1 MGQRRGARSGAV
13 PFWARFKLRK
23 WVPGALAVAAGLTG
37 PVDLALAQPVPIPDP
52 KMPAPGMPGAVVPI
66 APVAPVAPPA
76 TGERTISFNF
86 EKMGW
91 DDVLDW
97 YSKESGL
104 TLITTVKP
112 TGSLAFKPS
121 KEKKFTMG
129 EVTDLLNEALTQ
141 QKFILIRRNMTFF
154 IHPADEKIDPTM
166 VPRITLDELP
176 KRGKTEIVE
185 VILPIKGMVVLDA
198 QEELKR
204 LLTPFG
210 SMVPLEKS
218 NSLLLRDTVGNIL
231 RIRATLDEVEGKND
245 SDSLNH
251 VCKWRRAQE
260 IAETLKTLLTD
271 KDTQT
276 NVTGTQQ
283 MQMYVDPRYSSGYG
297 QPGGGW
303 GSSGWGSSGWGSSGW
318 GSSGSYDR
326 GRGSGGTGATTSARV
341 KTVQIAVDARRN
353 AILVT
358 APQDKIGLA
367 KKIIEDND
375 KQLSPTD
382 TPVVPQEPVVQT
394 YGVPPGSAAELA
406 KSIQAKH
413 PWINIVA
420 LPQQNQLLVVAGKDD
435 QSLVNKIVN
444 GEGPSGVSSETT
456 FIPLYS
462 LDPGESAA
470 TITKL
475 MPTTLAGGPSVEPQK
490 TTATPGLLIKGTAA
504 HIKEIK
510 DILEKLGEPNV
521 KTGVG
526 GGTGGPNTRTLSL
539 GANTNATLVAEVL
552 GKAMEGMGKKV
563 IINDPLNPPKPR
575 EIPKLPSL
583 PTPPTPKFEPPP
595 APMVP
600 PGRGPTSDLRQP
612 LPGRDFLV
620 PVAAQIVDPDKKDD
634 KPITIV
640 VSGGKLIISSKDTE
654 ALDVIQQLY
663 RVLMTDGNTPLD
675 SVMKVI
681 PLKFVAAED
690 AAREIT
696 EIFNGPQQQ
705 QQGGRQQGGLGGL
718 NPLALL
724 GLGGGGG
731 GPAAPTPG
739 RVRVVAEKSSNSLIV
754 VRASPLDVMMIEKL
768 LGSVIDGGQN
778 DSAALL
784 KTFVIPVKNAEAS
797 DVASAIKGLYKSAM
811 GTSGS
816 SPQMGAFPFLAMG
829 GGQPQQGA
837 QRPPALTVEVD
848 DRSNSLLLMCAETMY
863 QDIKLLVA
871 QLDNATVSTT
881 EVVKLVQLKGVD
893 PNVIQQAINA
903 LQGRDTRNQGMGG
916 FGGRGQ
922 GGGGFGQ
929 GGGGFG
935 QGGGGG
941 IPGLGGGGFGGL
953 GGGGIPGLGGGGF
966 GGGFGGGNRG
976 GGGGGM
982 RGGGGGGRGGRV
994 SYGPTTEGYR
1004 NFDYRGMDAPSA
1016 RAAFKLYD
1024 PQTDAP
1030 DLGYNRPEPKKPVA
1044 DIVQIGAW
1052 QPGAPGIDIP
1062 GGPVTPPMDPPR
1074 PPYTGGPGTAGTPG
1088 FTGTAPRGTITAIPV
1103 QGLDTV
1109 VVRASDSADMQIVL
1123 QLIDMLT
1130 EASKGTAPKVE
1141 VVYLSHGD
1149 CNYVATTLN
1158 SIFARVTIG
1167 QNGNYVPASARTAQQ
1182 GALTALAGAS
1192 PTQNVYCLALPRVN
1206 GILVAAPEGRFD
1218 DVIREMRKL
1227 LDTPNERPFKA
1238 FKLKKASAQL
1248 VASQLQNFWN
1258 SRYPGETLA
1267 QNQFRVTFD
1276 VANNILFVQG
1286 SNSDLAD
1293 VEEFLKYMDT
1303 EGNLAVND
1311 MRVFYLRNALADE
1324 LGQILSNAL
1333 SSNVVSPIAQSQQT
1347 GPVAQ
1352 QAGGATLFNQGQQ
1365 GLQGLQQG
1373 GLQQLQQLQQPG
1385 GQFQQQQPGQQGL
1398 GQLQVRTINAIIPT
1412 IGSGSS
1418 GGLVTKTTAI
1428 RFFSAKDGK
1437 TYETGYLEDVHIVPS
1452 ARVNAL
1458 IVSAPEKTMKLIEK
1472 LIDNLDTV
1480 AAARSYVNVYQLKRG
1495 MDATLTANLIAQ
1507 LFTGQGRTQQQGIAQ
1522 PGLNQNQQT
1531 VRPFITLSGNPSD
1544 GASLIDLRLS
1554 VDDRTNSLIIAGS
1567 RNDLDSI
1574 GAIIGRLE
1582 GVDVQNR
1589 YNEVYKL
1596 RNAAA
1601 ADVANAL
1608 QTYFNNVLNAY
1619 TAGGFN
1625 TPYTLLQRQVFVT
1638 AEPVSNTILISATPE
1653 HYGEI
1658 RKIIDRID
1666 SQPPQVMI
1674 QVTIAEV
1681 QLNNAEELGM
1691 EVGLQSPVLFRRGN
1705 TTPGFNFNT
1714 PGPQATLPNG
1724 SILSA
1729 ETVGFQGLG
1738 ALNIGRSSATQG
1750 FGGFVFSASS
1760 NTFSLLVRALK
1771 AQGRVEVLSRP
1782 QVQVADNQ
1790 TGFMNVGQRVP
1801 IPTTSTITN
1810 GLAQTGVSYENIG
1823 ITLRVTPRVNPDGK
1837 VLMRVE
1843 PSVTSVQP
1851 GTVNLGNGLQ
1861 ALSFNEQAVNTTV
1874 LASDGETI
1882 ILGGLIT
1889 KQDAKQENGIPYMKD
1904 IPYVGALFR
1913 FRTHSVQRRELI
1925 FIMTPHI
1932 IRSEYDQARLL
1943 AEEVGPTKHCW
1954 PDIMAA
1960 HKHGSEVIGP
1970 ALKGAR
1976 PVPVNPAVV
1985 PAPQPYSG
1993 PAYFGGTY
2001 DPSAPNF
2008 VPNVVQP
2015 GALVPPQ
2022 PVAQPTQPM
2031 FPSATVP
2038 PGAMLPMQPQFPMQ
2052 PVTPQP
2058 VTPTAPPT
2066 LPVGQPGATAPQTQM
2081 WPGAPTG
2088 VMPIGATQPTFT
2100 APPFATQPPA
2110 PSAPMAP
2117 AAPAAPVAPTYAQP
2131 RPAAQPYT
2139 MAVPGAPAP
2148 AYPMSVPQPLPGMP
2162 VVPGTANRGYY
2173 MAGGQPQQPQQPAQ
2187 GAPAATQPKAATE
2200 GKPWTFG
2207 R

>member
-1 MGQRRGARSGAV
+1 MS
-13 PFWARFKLRK
+13 KLRK
-23 WVPGALAVAAGLTG
+23 WLPGALAVAAGLTG
-37 PVDLALAQPVPIPDP
+37 PVDVVLAQPAAQPDP
-52 KMPAPGMPGAVVPI
+52 KMPAPGMPGGVVPI
-66 APVAPVAPPA
+66 APVAPPA
-76 TGERTISFNF
+76 AAGDRTISFNF
-86 EKMGW
+86 DKMQW
-91 DDVLDW
+91 DEVLDW

-112 TGSLAFKPS
+112 TGSLAFKPA
-121 KEKKFTMG
+121 KDKKFTMG

-166 VPRITLDELP
+166 VPRITLEELP
-176 KRGKTEIVE
+176 KRGRTEIVE
-185 VILPIKGMVVLDA
+185 VILPIKGMVVADA

-218 NSLLLRDTVGNIL
+218 NSLLLRDTVGNIV

-245 SDSLNH
+245 SDSVNH

-260 IAETLKTLLTD
+260 IAETLKTLLAD

-283 MQMYVDPRYSSGYG
+283 MQMFVDPRYGGGGGYPGGGGGWG
-297 QPGGGW
+297 QPGGG
-303 GSSGWGSSGWGSSGW
+303 GGWGGR
-318 GSSGSYDR
+318 DR
-326 GRGSGGTGATTSARV
+326 GQGTAPTTSARV

-353 AILVT
+353 AVLVT

-367 KKIIEDND
+367 KQIIKDND
-375 KQLSPTD
+375 KQVNPTD
-382 TPVVPQEPVVQT
+382 TEVVPQEPVVQT
-394 YGVPPGSAAELA
+394 YGVPVGAAVELA
-406 KSIQAKH
+406 KAIQAKH
-413 PWINIVA
+413 PWINVVA
-420 LPQQNQLLVVAGKDD
+420 LPAQNQLLVVAGKDD
-435 QSLVNKIVN
+435 QKLVDSIVN
-444 GEGPSGVSSETT
+444 GGGGGNSVAAETT
-456 FIPLYS
+456 FIPLYV
-462 LDPGESAA
+462 LDPAESAA
-470 TITKL
+470 TIVKL

-490 TTATPGLLIKGTAA
+490 TTATPGLLIKGSAT
-504 HIKEIK
+504 HIKEIRA
-510 DILEKLGEPNV
+510 ILAELGEPNV
-521 KTGVG
+521 KNPGG
-526 GGTGGPNTRTLSL
+526 MGGTTTGPNTRTLSL

-552 GKAMEGMGKKV
+552 GRAMEGMGKKV
-563 IINDPLNPPKPR
+563 IINDPLNPPKRPTIPPLPKTETPR
-575 EIPKLPSL
+575 
-583 PTPPTPKFEPPP
+583 PKFEVPP
-595 APMVP
+595 APMTP
-600 PGRGPTSDLRQP
+600 PGRGPGVSGLREQV
-612 LPGRDFLV
+612 PGRDYLTQV
-620 PVAAQIVDPDKKDD
+620 SAQIVDPEKKDD

-640 VSGGKLIISSKDTE
+640 VSGGKLIISSDDTKS
-654 ALDVIQQLY
+654 LDVLQQLY
-663 RVLMTDGNTPLD
+663 RILMTDGNTPLE

-681 PLKFVAAED
+681 PLRYVAAED
-690 AAREIT
+690 AARELS

-705 QQGGRQQGGLGGL
+705 QQGGGGRGGIGGL

-731 GPAAPTPG
+731 GPTAPAPG
-739 RVRVVAEKSSNSLIV
+739 RIRVVAEKGSNSLIV
-754 VRASPLDVMMIEKL
+754 VKASPLDVMMIEKL

-778 DSAALL
+778 DSAAVL
-784 KTFVIPVKNAEAS
+784 KTFVIPLKNAEAS
-797 DVASAIKGLYKSAM
+797 DVASVIKGVYKSAM
-811 GTSGS
+811 ATTGGN
-816 SPQMGAFPFLAMG
+816 PQMGGFPFLAMG
-829 GGQPQQGA
+829 GAQPQQA
-837 QRPPALTVEVD
+837 NQRPPALSVEVD
-848 DRSNSLLLMCAETMY
+848 DRSNSLVLLCAETLY
-863 QDIKLLVA
+863 EDVKVLVT

-893 PNVIQQAINA
+893 PNVVQQAINA
-903 LQGRDTRNQGMGG
+903 LQGRDTRNQGGG

-922 GGGGFGQ
+922 GGFGQ
-929 GGGGFG
+929 PGGGGFG
-935 QGGGGG
+935 QPGGGGG
-941 IPGLGGGGFGGL
+941 IPGLGGGGFP
-953 GGGGIPGLGGGGF
+953 GIGGGGF
-966 GGGFGGGNRG
+966 QGLGGGGNRG
-976 GGGGGM
+976 GGGGN
-982 RGGGGGGRGGRV
+982 RGGGGGRGGRV
-994 SYGPTTEGYR
+994 SYGPTVEGYR
-1004 NFDYRGMDAPSA
+1004 NFDYRGKDAPSA
-1016 RAAFKLYD
+1016 PAVTKLYD
-1024 PQTDAP
+1024 PMTDAP
-1030 DLGYNRPEPKKPVA
+1030 DLGYNRPAPKRPLG

-1052 QPGAPGIDIP
+1052 QPGGPGAPGGIDIP
-1062 GGPVTPPMDPPR
+1062 GAPITPPMDPPR
-1074 PPYTGGPGTAGTPG
+1074 PPYGPGTT
-1088 FTGTAPRGTITAIPV
+1088 TGGSTTFSGAAPRGTVTAIPV

-1109 VVRASDSADMQIVL
+1109 VVRASDLADMQIVL

-1141 VVYLSHGD
+1141 VVYLSKGD

-1206 GILVAAPEGRFD
+1206 GILIAAPEGRFD
-1218 DVIREMRKL
+1218 DVVREMRKL

-1258 SRYPGETLA
+1258 TRYPGETLV

-1276 VANNILFVQG
+1276 VANNTVFVQG

-1303 EGNLAVND
+1303 DGNQAVND

-1352 QAGGATLFNQGQQ
+1352 QAGGAALFNQGQQ
-1365 GLQGLQQG
+1365 GLQPGGLQQG

-1385 GQFQQQQPGQQGL
+1385 GQFQQQVPGGQQGL

-1412 IGSGSS
+1412 IGSGAS

-1480 AAARSYVNVYQLKRG
+1480 AAARSYVNVYQLRKG

-1522 PGLNQNQQT
+1522 PGLNQQQP
-1531 VRPFITLSGNPSD
+1531 VRPLITLTPNPSD

-1554 VDDRTNSLIIAGS
+1554 VDDRTNSLIVAGS

-1574 GAIIGRLE
+1574 AAIIGRLE
-1582 GVDVQNR
+1582 AVDVQNR

-1608 QTYFNNVLNAY
+1608 QQYFNNVLTAY
-1619 TAGGFN
+1619 TQGGFS

-1658 RKIIDRID
+1658 RRIIERID

-1681 QLNNAEELGM
+1681 QLNNAEELGV
-1691 EVGLQSPVLFRRGN
+1691 EVGLQAPVLFRRGN
-1705 TTPGFNFNT
+1705 PTPGFNFNT
-1714 PGPQATLPNG
+1714 PGPQTTLPNG
-1724 SILSA
+1724 TVGNA

-1738 ALNIGRSSATQG
+1738 TLNVGRTSATQG

-1790 TGFMNVGQRVP
+1790 TGYMNVGQNFPVP
-1801 IPTTSTITN
+1801 TGSTLTN
-1810 GLAQTGVSYENIG
+1810 GFAQQGVDYRDIG

-1851 GTVNLGNGLQ
+1851 GTVNLGNGLL
-1861 ALSFNEQAVNTTV
+1861 ANVFNQQTVNTTV

-1913 FRTHSVQRRELI
+1913 YRTHSVQRREI
-1925 FIMTPHI
+1925 IIIMTPHI
-1932 IRSEYDQARLL
+1932 VRSEYDQARLM

-1954 PDIMAA
+1954 PEIMAA
-1960 HKHGSEVIGP
+1960 HKHGNEVIGP

-1985 PAPQPYSG
+1985 PAPQPFVPG
-1993 PAYFGGTY
+1993 PAYFGSY
-2001 DPSAPNF
+2001 DPTAPNY
-2008 VPNVVQP
+2008 VQP
-2015 GALVPPQ
+2015 GALVPTQPQ
-2022 PVAQPTQPM
+2022 PAQQFQPQ
-2031 FPSATVP
+2031 PGQPVYQPGAVP
-2038 PGAMLPMQPQFPMQ
+2038 PGAMLPMMPAQPQFQ
-2052 PVTPQP
+2052 PQP
-2058 VTPTAPPT
+2058 AQPQPQVPA
-2066 LPVGQPGATAPQTQM
+2066 VGVPGAMAPQTPM
-2081 WPGAPTG
+2081 WPNG
-2088 VMPIGATQPTFT
+2088 VMPISGTQPTFSGS
-2100 APPFATQPPA
+2100 PFAQPPMGQ
-2110 PSAPMAP
+2110 PP
-2117 AAPAAPVAPTYAQP
+2117 AAPAYAQP

-2139 MAVPGAPAP
+2139 MAPPAGAAP
-2148 AYPMSVPQPLPGMP
+2148 PVYPMAAQPLPGMP
-2162 VVPGTANRGYY
+2162 VVPGTANRGYT
-2173 MAGGQPQQPQQPAQ
+2173 MTGGQPQQQPAQ
-2187 GAPAATQPKAATE
+2187 DAPANKKPNPNTTATE

>member
-1 MGQRRGARSGAV
+1 MSK
-13 PFWARFKLRK
+13 FRK
-23 WVPGALAVAAGLTG
+23 WLPGALAVAAGLTG
-37 PVDLALAQPVPIPDP
+37 PVDVVLAQPAAQPDP
-52 KMPAPGMPGAVVPI
+52 KMPAPGMPGGVVPIAPI
-66 APVAPVAPPA
+66 APVAPPA
-76 TGERTISFNF
+76 AGDRTISFNF
-86 EKMGW
+86 DKMQW
-91 DDVLDW
+91 DEVLDW

-112 TGSLAFKPS
+112 TGSLAFKPA
-121 KEKKFTMG
+121 KDKKFTMG

-176 KRGKTEIVE
+176 KRGRTEIVE
-185 VILPIKGMVVLDA
+185 VILPIKGMVVADA

-218 NSLLLRDTVGNIL
+218 NSLLLRDTVGNIV
-231 RIRATLDEVEGKND
+231 RIRVTLDEVEGKND

-260 IAETLKTLLTD
+260 IAETLKTLLAD

-276 NVTGTQQ
+276 SVTGTQQ
-283 MQMYVDPRYSSGYG
+283 MQMFTDPRYGGGGGFDRWGSGG
-297 QPGGGW
+297 GFNPGGG
-303 GSSGWGSSGWGSSGW
+303 GF
-318 GSSGSYDR
+318 DR
-326 GRGSGGTGATTSARV
+326 GRGQGQAPTTSARV

-367 KKIIEDND
+367 KRIIEDND
-375 KQLSPTD
+375 KKLNPTD
-382 TPVVPQEPVVQT
+382 TEVVPQEPVVQT
-394 YGVPPGSAAELA
+394 YGVPVGSAVELA
-406 KSIQAKH
+406 KAIQSKH
-413 PWINIVA
+413 PWINVVA
-420 LPQQNQLLVVAGKDD
+420 LPAQNQLLVVAGKDD
-435 QSLVNKIVN
+435 QKLVDSIVN
-444 GEGPSGVSSETT
+444 GGGGTGSVASETT
-456 FIPLYS
+456 FIPLYV
-462 LDPGESAA
+462 LDPADTAA
-470 TITKL
+470 TIVKL

-490 TTATPGLLIKGTAA
+490 NTATPGLLIKGSAA
-504 HIKEIK
+504 HIKEIRG
-510 DILEKLGEPNV
+510 ILTALGEPSA
-521 KTGVG
+521 KDGVG
-526 GGTGGPNTRTLSL
+526 GGTTGPNTRTLSL
-539 GANTNATLVAEVL
+539 GATTNATLVAEVL
-552 GKAMEGMGKKV
+552 GRAMEGMGKKV
-563 IINDPLNPPKPR
+563 IINDPLNPPKRPTIPPLPKVETPR
-575 EIPKLPSL
+575 
-583 PTPPTPKFEPPP
+583 PKFEVPP
-595 APMVP
+595 APMTP
-600 PGRGPTSDLRQP
+600 PTRGPGVSGLRDQV
-612 LPGRDFLV
+612 PGRDYLTQV
-620 PVAAQIVDPDKKDD
+620 SAQIVDPEKKDD

-640 VSGGKLIISSKDTE
+640 VSGGKLIISSDDTK
-654 ALDVIQQLY
+654 ALDVLQQLY
-663 RVLMTDGNTPLD
+663 RILMTDGNTPLE

-690 AAREIT
+690 AAREIN

-705 QQGGRQQGGLGGL
+705 QQGGRGGGGMGGL

-731 GPAAPTPG
+731 GPAAPAPG
-739 RVRVVAEKSSNSLIV
+739 RIRVVAEKGSNSLIIV
-754 VRASPLDVMMIEKL
+754 KASPLDVMMIEKL

-778 DSAALL
+778 DSAAVL
-784 KTFVIPVKNAEAS
+784 KTFVIKLKNAEAS
-797 DVASAIKGLYKSAM
+797 DVASVVKGVYKSAM
-811 GTSGS
+811 ATTGGN
-816 SPQMGAFPFLAMG
+816 PQMGGFPFLAMG
-829 GGQPQQGA
+829 GGQQPQQA
-837 QRPPALTVEVD
+837 AARPPALSIEVD
-848 DRSNSLLLMCAETMY
+848 DRSNSLVLLCAETLY
-863 QDIKLLVA
+863 EDVNTLVT

-881 EVVKLVQLKGVD
+881 EVVKLVQLRGVD
-893 PNVIQQAINA
+893 PNVVQQAINA
-903 LQGRDTRNQGMGG
+903 LQGRDTRNQGGG
-916 FGGRGQ
+916 LGGRGQ
-922 GGGGFGQ
+922 GGFGQQGGGFGQ

-935 QGGGGG
+935 QGGIPGLGGG
-941 IPGLGGGGFGGL
+941 GFPGLGGGGFGGL
-953 GGGGIPGLGGGGF
+953 GGGG
-966 GGGFGGGNRG
+966 NRG
-976 GGGGGM
+976 GGGGN

-1004 NFDYRGMDAPSA
+1004 NFDYRGKDAPSA
-1016 RAAFKLYD
+1016 PAVTKLYD

-1030 DLGYNRPEPKKPVA
+1030 DLGYNRPAPKRPLS

-1052 QPGAPGIDIP
+1052 QPGAPGSGIDIP
-1062 GGPVTPPMDPPR
+1062 GGPITPPMGQPNSPF
-1074 PPYTGGPGTAGTPG
+1074 GPGTTGGGTTTYSG
-1088 FTGTAPRGTITAIPV
+1088 AAPRGTVTAIPV

-1109 VVRASDSADMQIVL
+1109 VVRASDLADMQIVL

-1141 VVYLSHGD
+1141 VVYLSKGD

-1158 SIFARVTIG
+1158 SIFARVIIG

-1206 GILVAAPEGRFD
+1206 GILIAAPEGRFD
-1218 DVIREMRKL
+1218 DVVREMRKL
-1227 LDTPNERPFKA
+1227 LDTQNERPFKA
-1238 FKLKKASAQL
+1238 FYLKKASAQL

-1286 SNSDLAD
+1286 SNSDLTD
-1293 VEEFLKYMDT
+1293 VEEFLKFMDSD
-1303 EGNLAVND
+1303 GNKAVND

-1333 SSNVVSPIAQSQQT
+1333 SSNVISPIAQSQQT

-1352 QAGGATLFNQGQQ
+1352 QAGGAALFNQGQQ
-1365 GLQGLQQG
+1365 GLQGIQQG

-1385 GQFQQQQPGQQGL
+1385 GQFQQQQPGGQQGL

-1412 IGSGSS
+1412 IGSGAS

-1458 IVSAPEKTMKLIEK
+1458 IVSAPETTMKLIEK

-1480 AAARSYVNVYQLKRG
+1480 AAARSYVNVYQLRKG

-1507 LFTGQGRTQQQGIAQ
+1507 LFTGQGRQQQQGIAQ
-1522 PGLNQNQQT
+1522 PGANQQQP
-1531 VRPFITLSGNPSD
+1531 VRPLITLTPNPSD

-1554 VDDRTNSLIIAGS
+1554 VDDRTNSLIVAGS

-1574 GAIIGRLE
+1574 AAIIGRLE

-1601 ADVANAL
+1601 ADIANAL
-1608 QTYFNNVLNAY
+1608 QTYFNNVLTSY
-1619 TAGGFN
+1619 TAAGYN

-1658 RKIIDRID
+1658 RRIIEKID

-1681 QLNNAEELGM
+1681 QLNNAEEAGVEL
-1691 EVGLQSPVLFRRGN
+1691 GLQTPVLFRRGN
-1705 TTPGFNFNT
+1705 TATTFTPGFNFNT
-1714 PGPQATLPNG
+1714 PGPQTTLPNANLG
-1724 SILSA
+1724 NA

-1790 TGFMNVGQRVP
+1790 TGYINVGQNFP
-1801 IPTTSTITN
+1801 IPTASTITQ
-1810 GLAQTGVSYENIG
+1810 GLAQQGVEYRDIG
-1823 ITLRVTPRVNPDGK
+1823 ITMRVTPRVNPDGK

-1851 GTVNLGNGLQ
+1851 GTVNLGNGLV
-1861 ALSFNEQAVNTTV
+1861 ASVFNQQAVNTTV

-1913 FRTHSVQRRELI
+1913 YRTHTVQRREI
-1925 FIMTPHI
+1925 IIIMTPHI
-1932 IRSEYDQARLL
+1932 VRSEFDQARLL
-1943 AEEVGPTKHCW
+1943 AEEVGPSKHCW
-1954 PDIMAA
+1954 PEVMAA
-1960 HKHGSEVIGP
+1960 HKHGNEVIGP

-1985 PAPQPYSG
+1985 PAPQPYVPG
-1993 PAYFGGTY
+1993 PAYFGSY
-2001 DPSAPNF
+2001 DPTAPNF
-2008 VPNVVQP
+2008 VQP
-2015 GALVPPQ
+2015 GALVPT
-2022 PVAQPTQPM
+2022 QPTQQFQPTV
-2031 FPSATVP
+2031 PGQPVYQPQPVP
-2038 PGAMLPMQPQFPMQ
+2038 PGAMLPMQPAQPQFQ
-2052 PVTPQP
+2052 PQP
-2058 VTPTAPPT
+2058 VQPQVPA
-2066 LPVGQPGATAPQTQM
+2066 VGTPGAMAPQTPM
-2081 WPGAPTG
+2081 WPNG
-2088 VMPIGATQPTFT
+2088 VMPISGTQPAFSGS
-2100 APPFATQPPA
+2100 PFAQPPMAQPPA
-2110 PSAPMAP
+2110 PA
-2117 AAPAAPVAPTYAQP
+2117 APTYAQP
-2131 RPAAQPYT
+2131 RPAGQPYT
-2139 MAVPGAPAP
+2139 MAPPAGSAPP
-2148 AYPMSVPQPLPGMP
+2148 VDPMAAQPMPGMP

-2173 MAGGQPQQPQQPAQ
+2173 MTGGQPQQPAQ
-2187 GAPAATQPKAATE
+2187 DAPANKKPNPNTNATE

>member
-1 MGQRRGARSGAV
+1 
-13 PFWARFKLRK
+13 
-23 WVPGALAVAAGLTG
+23 VPGALAVAAGLTG
-37 PVDLALAQPVPIPDP
+37 PVDLALAQPATMPDP

-76 TGERTISFNF
+76 TGDRTISFNF

-121 KEKKFTMG
+121 KDKKFTMG

-154 IHPADEKIDPTM
+154 IQPADEKIDPTM
-166 VPRITLDELP
+166 VPRITLEELA

-185 VILPIKGMVVLDA
+185 VILPIKGMVVADA

-218 NSLLLRDTVGNIL
+218 NSLLLRDTVGNIV
-231 RIRATLDEVEGKND
+231 RIQKTLDEVEGKND

-271 KDTQT
+271 KDTQA

-283 MQMYVDPRYSSGYG
+283 MQMFVDPRYGGYSGGGWGG

-303 GSSGWGSSGWGSSGW
+303 GDRGSSGWG
-318 GSSGSYDR
+318 DR
-326 GRGSGGTGATTSARV
+326 GRGPGGAPTTSARV

-367 KKIIEDND
+367 KQIIRDND
-375 KQLSPTD
+375 KQINPTD
-382 TPVVPQEPVVQT
+382 QEVVPQEPVVQT
-394 YGVPPGSAAELA
+394 YGVPVGAAVELA
-406 KSIQAKH
+406 KAIQAKH

-420 LPQQNQLLVVAGKDD
+420 LPAQNQLLVVAGKDD
-435 QSLVNKIVN
+435 QKLVDAIVN
-444 GEGPSGVSSETT
+444 GGGGTASVVAETT
-456 FIPLYS
+456 FIPLYV
-462 LDPGESAA
+462 LDPGETAA

-490 TTATPGLLIKGTAA
+490 TTATPGLLVKGTAA
-504 HIKEIK
+504 HIREIRE
-510 DILEKLGEPNV
+510 IIEKLGEPKAN
-521 KTGVG
+521 GA
-526 GGTGGPNTRTLSL
+526 GGTGASGPNTRTLNL

-563 IINDPLNPPKPR
+563 IINDPLNPAKPR
-575 EIPKLPSL
+575 EIPKLPSV

-612 LPGRDFLV
+612 LPGRDYLV

-654 ALDVIQQLY
+654 ALDVLQQLY

-705 QQGGRQQGGLGGL
+705 QGGGRQQGGLGGL

-731 GPAAPTPG
+731 GQAAPTPG

-797 DVASAIKGLYKSAM
+797 DIASAIKGLYKNAM
-811 GTSGS
+811 GTTGGN
-816 SPQMGAFPFLAMG
+816 PQMGAFPFLAMG

-848 DRSNSLLLMCAETMY
+848 DRSNSLLLLCAETMY
-863 QDIKLLVA
+863 QDIKVLVA

-922 GGGGFGQ
+922 GGFGQ

-935 QGGGGG
+935 QGGGG

-953 GGGGIPGLGGGGF
+953 GGGGGFPGIGGGGF
-966 GGGFGGGNRG
+966 GGGGNRG

-1030 DLGYNRPEPKKPVA
+1030 DLGYNRPAPKRPLS

-1062 GGPVTPPMDPPR
+1062 GGPVVPPMDPPR
-1074 PPYTGGPGTAGTPG
+1074 PPYSGGTGTAGTPA
-1088 FTGTAPRGTITAIPV
+1088 FSGTAPRGTITAIPV

-1109 VVRASDSADMQIVL
+1109 VVRATDSADMQIVL
-1123 QLIDMLT
+1123 QLIEMLT

-1206 GILVAAPEGRFD
+1206 GILIAAPEGRFD
-1218 DVIREMRKL
+1218 DVVREMRKL
-1227 LDTPNERPFKA
+1227 LDAPNERPFKA
-1238 FKLKKASAQL
+1238 FYLKKASAQL

-1258 SRYPGETLA
+1258 TRYPGETLV

-1276 VANNILFVQG
+1276 VANNIVFVQG

-1303 EGNLAVND
+1303 PGNQAIND

-1352 QAGGATLFNQGQQ
+1352 QAGGAALFNQGQQGQ

-1385 GQFQQQQPGQQGL
+1385 GQFQQPNQQGPGGL
-1398 GQLQVRTINAIIPT
+1398 NQLQVRTINAIIPT
-1412 IGSGSS
+1412 IGSGAS

-1480 AAARSYVNVYQLKRG
+1480 AAARSYVNVYQLKKG

-1507 LFTGQGRTQQQGIAQ
+1507 LFTGQGRQQQQGIAQ
-1522 PGLNQNQQT
+1522 PGQNQNQT
-1531 VRPFITLSGNPSD
+1531 VRPLITLSPNPSD

-1554 VDDRTNSLIIAGS
+1554 VDDRTNSLIVAGS

-1714 PGPQATLPNG
+1714 PGPQATLPNS

-1738 ALNIGRSSATQG
+1738 ALNIGRTSATQG

-1790 TGFMNVGQRVP
+1790 TGFMNVGQRFP

-1810 GLAQTGVSYENIG
+1810 GLAQQGVQYENIG

-1843 PSVTSVQP
+1843 PSVTSAQP
-1851 GTVNLGNGLQ
+1851 GTVNIGNGLL
-1861 ALSFNEQAVNTTV
+1861 ATVFNEQTVNTTV

-1913 FRTHSVQRRELI
+1913 YRTHSVQRRELI

-1943 AEEVGPTKHCW
+1943 AEEIGPTKHCW

-1960 HKHGSEVIGP
+1960 HKHGNEVIGP

-1985 PAPQPYSG
+1985 PAPQPYTG

-2001 DPSAPNF
+2001 DASAPNF

-2022 PVAQPTQPM
+2022 PAYPPAQPAYQPQQ
-2031 FPSATVP
+2031 VP
-2038 PGAMLPMQPQFPMQ
+2038 PGAMLPMMPAQ
-2052 PVTPQP
+2052 PVQP
-2058 VTPTAPPT
+2058 FVPNAPPT
-2066 LPVGQPGATAPQTQM
+2066 LPVGQPGAMAPQSPM
-2081 WPGAPTG
+2081 WPGAPSG

-2100 APPFATQPPA
+2100 APPFATQPAA
-2110 PSAPMAP
+2110 PIAP
-2117 AAPAAPVAPTYAQP
+2117 AVAPTYAQP
-2131 RPAAQPYT
+2131 RPAAPPYT
-2139 MAVPGAPAP
+2139 MVAPGAPAP
-2148 AYPMSVPQPLPGMP
+2148 TYPMSVPQPLPGMP

-2173 MAGGQPQQPQQPAQ
+2173 IAGGQPQQPQQPAQ
-2187 GAPAATQPKAATE
+2187 DAPATTKPKPAATE